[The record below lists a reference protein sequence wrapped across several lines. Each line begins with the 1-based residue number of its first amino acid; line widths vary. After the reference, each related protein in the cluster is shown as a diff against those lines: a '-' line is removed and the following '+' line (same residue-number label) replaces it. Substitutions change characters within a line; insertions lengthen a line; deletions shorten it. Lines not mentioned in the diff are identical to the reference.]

1 MRYTIRHLTQYRYTA
16 PVAESVT
23 EARMQ
28 PSTTAYQQCLA
39 FRLQVRP
46 AATVFSYTDHLGNIV
61 HHFSQPGQ
69 HKELSIQAE
78 SEVLVAPR
86 PPLPP
91 ALAPDAWARIDA
103 AVAGGQHWDFVIPSE
118 QTGPTAPLASLAA
131 ELGIERRGDPL
142 TVLLGLNQAI
152 HRAFA
157 YEAKSTQVDSPIDE
171 ALTHRRGVCQD
182 FSHVMLALARNY
194 LRIPCRYVSGYLHPR
209 RDDASAAAA
218 THAWVEA
225 WLLDLGWV
233 GFDPTN
239 NVLAGER
246 HIQVAVGR
254 DYQDVPPTRGVLKGS
269 GGSELTVSVRVRPAP
284 AAPTAV
290 EPEEADEAETP
301 SYRTTVQELQA
312 KYVQAM
318 LAAQMQQQQ

>member
-23 EARMQ
+23 EVRMQ
-28 PSTTAYQQCLA
+28 PSTTEHQQCLA

-46 AATVFSYTDHLGNIV
+46 AAAVFSYVDHLGNIV
-61 HHFSQPGQ
+61 HHFSQPAS

-91 ALAPDAWARIDA
+91 ALPPDDWTRIDA
-103 AVAGGQHWDFVIPSE
+103 ALAGGDLWDFVIPSE
-118 QTGPTAPLASLAA
+118 QTGSTAALAGLAA
-131 ELGIERRGDPL
+131 ELGVERRGDPL
-142 TVLLGLNQAI
+142 SVLLDLNLAI

-157 YEAKSTQVDSPIDE
+157 YDAKSTRVDSPIDE
-171 ALTHRRGVCQD
+171 ALSYRRGVCQD

-194 LRIPCRYVSGYLHPR
+194 LYVPCRYVSGYLHPR

-225 WLLDLGWV
+225 WLPDLGWV

-254 DYQDVPPTRGVLKGS
+254 DYQDVPPTRGVFKGS
-269 GGSELTVSVRVRPAP
+269 SGSELSVTVRVRPVQE
-284 AAPTAV
+284 AAVEAG
-290 EPEEADEAETP
+290 EPEEAEPPA
-301 SYRTTVQELQA
+301 YRTTVRELQT
-312 KYVQAM
+312 KYVQAI
-318 LAAQMQQQQ
+318 LAVQMQQQQQQ